1 MASGPADGR
10 IASGL
15 TSRPPPRRGLR
26 RAESRFGFLL
36 AVPALV
42 AFCVVI
48 LYPLLRAL
56 FMALHRD
63 SLLVPTPVFIGLGN
77 FQRIFQDPLALRVWV
92 ASVIFVV
99 VTTLLAF
106 VLGLTWALLLNQRF
120 RGQGLLRAV
129 SLMPWVL
136 PSTVTG
142 FLWVWMFNGQYG
154 VINAGLV
161 ATGLLDAPVTW
172 MATADGAM
180 GAVIIARAWTSLPW
194 FMALFLAGVQTLSQE
209 QVEAARVDGAG
220 NLAVLWHVTLP
231 HLSSTMVIAIIL
243 GSIGNLQLFDIIYV
257 MTGGGPVR
265 ATTVLSIEVYNQA
278 FRNWNTGMASAIG
291 VLWLLTIAAPVI
303 YYLRLLFGRSAERR

>member
-1 MASGPADGR
+1 MASGARAGHVDDVAPRPVGR
-10 IASGL
+10 RG
-15 TSRPPPRRGLR
+15 GLR

-36 AVPALV
+36 AVPALI
-42 AFCVVI
+42 AFGVII

-56 FMALHRD
+56 YMSLHRD
-63 SLLVPTPVFIGLGN
+63 SLLVPTPVFIGLQN
-77 FQRIFQDPLALRVWV
+77 FQRIFQDPLALRVWL
-92 ASVIFVV
+92 ASVTFVAL
-99 VTTLLAF
+99 TTLVAF

-120 RGQGLLRAV
+120 RGQGALRAL

-154 VINAGLV
+154 VINAFLTRFGI
-161 ATGLLDAPVTW
+161 LDEPITW
-172 MATADGAM
+172 MATSGGAM

-278 FRNWNTGMASAIG
+278 FRTWNSGMASAIG
-291 VLWLLTIAAPVI
+291 VLWLLTIAVPVI
-303 YYLRLLFGRSAERR
+303 YYLRLLLGRNVERG